1 MKKITILYFAK
12 LREAV
17 ELDTE
22 KLELPDTITHTQE
35 LQQFLCGRGG
45 VWANEFGDKR
55 AVRIAVNQNI
65 AHKKVALKDG
75 DEVAFFP
82 PVTGG

>member
-12 LREAV
+12 LREVV

-45 VWANEFGDKR
+45 VWAKEFGDKK
-55 AVRIAVNQNI
+55 AVIIAVNQNI
-65 AHKKVALKDG
+65 THKKLVLKDG